1 MKYKTTRSAPIQGA
15 GRRRKD
21 KKKRRERERD
31 YRRRRKMKTMQYY
44 ANSGEFQGELINND
58 KYYKSKRRNTV
69 GQLYR
74 LAIKIL

>member
-1 MKYKTTRSAPIQGA
+1 
-15 GRRRKD
+15 
-21 KKKRRERERD
+21 
-31 YRRRRKMKTMQYY
+31 MKTMQYY